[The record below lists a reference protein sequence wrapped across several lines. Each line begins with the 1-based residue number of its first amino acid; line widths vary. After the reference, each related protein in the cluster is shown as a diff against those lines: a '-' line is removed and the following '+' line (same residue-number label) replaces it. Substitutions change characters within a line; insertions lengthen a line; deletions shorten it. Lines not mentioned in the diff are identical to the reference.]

1 MAAKLGGRNLLLYI
15 EDAVTPGQYNL
26 VGGMQANTLTLAREF
41 ADVTDKQSVPFRTQ
55 ADFGTVSGSI
65 AGNGVSEDDAMLLR
79 IEAAILNVTVGSA
92 ILNFRII
99 SGTGTQ
105 PRRYQ
110 GAFAITSFER
120 TGEYNGAETFSI
132 ALESAGVI
140 TLTNKVP

>member
-1 MAAKLGGRNLLLYI
+1 MGIKLPGRSLLLYV
-15 EDAVTPGQYNL
+15 EDAVTPGLYNL
-26 VGGMQANTLTLAREF
+26 VGGMQANTFTLSREF
-41 ADVTDKQSVPFRTQ
+41 VDVTDKQSTPSRTQ
-55 ADFGTVSGSI
+55 ADFGVISGSV

-79 IEAAILNVTVGSA
+79 LETAILNVVSGAA
-92 ILNFRII
+92 ILNFRIT